1 MPAST
6 RWRTWVAIA
15 VLALA
20 TACGG
25 SSGSSGSTASTPAPT
40 PTAAPVVLS
49 ATATVAGT
57 SQTIFTDTKGMTLY
71 YFTPDKGGVVTCL
84 AACAQNWPPLKLP
97 ASVTTPTGDKGV
109 TGTLGTVSNPE
120 GGTQI
125 TYNAWPLYTWIK
137 DQKPG
142 DTTGQGVQGKWFVI
156 TPTTASAK

>member
-1 MPAST
+1 MSGSS
-6 RWRTWVAIA
+6 RWRTFVPIA

-20 TACGG
+20 SACGG
-25 SSGSSGSTASTPAPT
+25 SSTSTASTPAPT
-40 PTAAPVVLS
+40 PTPTPAPVVLS
-49 ATATVAGT
+49 ANATVAGA
-57 SQTIFTDTKGMTLY
+57 SQTILTDTKGMTLY

-97 ASVTTPTGDKGV
+97 AGVTTPTGDKGV

-142 DTTGQGVQGKWFVI
+142 DTTGQGVSGKWFVV